1 MAFFTIAAEALIIL
15 SGKENTKW
23 KAFISGFNEEQKIAE
38 KRARKA
44 KTNQLG
50 LPSTRGPA
58 VVKEEM
64 EMEMKQFREK
74 AGVSPT
80 KKIEKGASP
89 LYLYVLGAI
98 EKIRAGAL

>member
-1 MAFFTIAAEALIIL
+1 L

-23 KAFISGFNEEQKIAE
+23 KAFISGFHEEQKIAE

-44 KTNQLG
+44 KTNRLG
-50 LPSTRGPA
+50 LSPTRGPA
-58 VVKEEM
+58 VVKKEM

-74 AGVSPT
+74 AGVLPT
-80 KKIEKGASP
+80 KKVKQGASP
-89 LYLYVLGAI
+89 LYLHVLGAI